1 MTATLLVL
9 LLAAPLDL
17 AGYRAHLQ
25 RIDALLARGE
35 KARAAADARTLLH
48 AEVRSDVGE
57 LAPDAWTLAPIARGE
72 PHRARLRMLIE
83 SLSTTSVAAARP
95 DHALLDELR
104 RAQEPHGPRAGG
116 RIEALASPAPS
127 LLAQLLEWLRV
138 AARWIGDCLS
148 RAWHWIGKLFPD
160 RALHSPAASE
170 RLTVLVLVSA
180 SAILAG
186 VLALALLSSRRTL
199 PAPAPAA
206 ARRDRSA
213 DDDPLSR
220 TATGWEQRAR
230 ELAAQGLAR
239 EAIRAWYHALL
250 VRCYGAGVLHHRRGR
265 TNWEYAHALAPSLW
279 WRPRFEDLTRRFDL
293 EWYGR
298 SESTSEA
305 LDAFAGG
312 TAEILR
318 ALGSRA

>member
-1 MTATLLVL
+1 VTAALLVVL
-9 LLAAPLDL
+9 LTAPLDL
-17 AGYRAHLQ
+17 AGYRAHLE
-25 RIDALLARGE
+25 RIDALLAHGE
-35 KARAAADARTLLH
+35 KARAAADARSLLR
-48 AEVRSDVGE
+48 AEVRADVGE

-72 PHRARLRMLIE
+72 PHRARLRALID
-83 SLSTTSVAAARP
+83 SLSLTPGAAAGP

-104 RAQEPHGPRAGG
+104 RAQEPRGPPAGG

-127 LLAQLLEWLRV
+127 LIAQVVEWLEV
-138 AARWIGDCLS
+138 AWRWIRDGIS
-148 RAWHWIGKLFPD
+148 RIWDWVRRLFPA
-160 RALHSPAASE
+160 RALHGPAAGA
-170 RLTVLVLVSA
+170 RITALVLVGVGV
-180 SAILAG
+180 ILAG
-186 VLALALLSSRRTL
+186 VLALALLSLRRTL
-199 PAPAPAA
+199 PAPAAPA

-220 TATGWEQRAR
+220 TAAGWEQRAG

-250 VRCYGAGVLHHRRGR
+250 VRCYGAGVLHYRRGR
-265 TNWEYAHALAPSLW
+265 TNWEYAHALAPSLS

-298 SESTSEA
+298 SESTAEA

-312 TAEILR
+312 AAEILR